1 MSVLKRAIEQSQVS
15 KEELTKLENS
25 VQQTEELKKV
35 ISAVKENLTPQE
47 YHGFSELSRVEQVKQ
62 GYLTAGKLIEA
73 KKRLNIDHSKT
84 PMIDFVPD
92 FEVPGTVSHVMVRPI
107 IDVLGSDEQKKKW
120 LPLLDSSR
128 VIGAYAQT
136 ELGHGSDVQGIET
149 EAVYDP
155 KTKEFVINSPT
166 VSSYKWWPGELGH
179 LSNIVVL
186 FARVMIGGKKVGVFP
201 IIVQTRDMTNHHLLP
216 GIDVGDIGPKFGYQ
230 SKENGF
236 MRFTNVRVSKDNML
250 SRFFEINDEG
260 DFQLNGNP
268 KIIYSAM
275 MNVRTFLLISSVVI
289 LSRGVL
295 IALRYS
301 HLRKQF
307 KDDRKQEVPVIEY
320 QLQQYKLY
328 PLLAKIYV
336 MKFGY
341 FAINQ
346 RIEKLV
352 EEVKN
357 DEFKNLQEC
366 HILLCGAK
374 AMYTWWANNNLYTC
388 MQCCGGHGYSQLSGI
403 PYLIQSFAPTSILEG
418 ENSMLCM
425 QVGQHVLKC
434 YKNMAEGKLAKLSG
448 SFEYFKGKDT
458 VFNNHFK
465 QLPKDF
471 APAFFIPLLQK
482 GVLSIAEKLY
492 QEIHVSPGESSV
504 YHLVNRKK
512 AVRLFDVAK
521 LHIMV
526 FSLQFFVDRIN
537 ESTHA
542 PTKAALS
549 NLANLFAIDSI
560 LEYAS
565 VLLDA
570 NVLGSEFLA
579 QCKSAFEELLEKI
592 HPDALFLAEHNI
604 PDDFMLYSAI
614 ADTNEKPYEN
624 LYNLAKAH
632 SIMNKVD
639 LSGFY
644 LETIRKASLE
654 AYPVIPK
661 L

>member
-1 MSVLKRAIEQSQVS
+1 MSVLKKAIEQSKVS
-15 KEELTKLENS
+15 QEELAKLEGN
-25 VQQTEELKKV
+25 VEQMAELKRA
-35 ISAVKENLTPQE
+35 INAARENLSLQDIYEFP
-47 YHGFSELSRVEQVKQ
+47 ELSRVDQLKQ
-62 GYLTAGKLIEA
+62 GYRTAAKLIA
-73 KKRLNIDHSKT
+73 VKKSLKIDHSKT
-84 PMIDFVPD
+84 PVIDYIPNL
-92 FEVPGTVSHVMVRPI
+92 EIPGTVSHVMVRPI

-149 EAVYDP
+149 EAVYDQ
-155 KTKEFVINSPT
+155 KTREFVINSPT

-186 FARVMIGGKKVGVFP
+186 FARVLIGGKKVGVFP
-201 IIVQTRDMTNHHLLP
+201 IIVQTRDMVNHHLLS
-216 GIDVGDIGPKFGYQ
+216 GIEVGDIGPKYGYQ

-236 MRFTNVRVSKDNML
+236 MRFTNVRVPKNNML
-250 SRFFEINDEG
+250 SRFFEINDDGE
-260 DFQLNGNP
+260 FQLNGNP

-275 MNVRTFLLISSVVI
+275 MNVRTFLLISSVII

-301 HLRKQF
+301 HIRKQF
-307 KDDRKQEVPVIEY
+307 RDDRKQEVPVIEY

-341 FAINQ
+341 FAISQ
-346 RIEKLV
+346 RIARLS
-352 EEVKN
+352 EEVK
-357 DEFKNLQEC
+357 DDDFKNLQEC

-434 YKNMAEGKLAKLSG
+434 YKNLSEGKLAKLSG
-448 SFEYFKGKDT
+448 SFEYFKNKDS
-458 VFNNHFK
+458 VFIHHFK
-465 QLPKDF
+465 ELPKDF
-471 APAFFIPLLQK
+471 GPSFFIPLLQK
-482 GVLSIAEKLY
+482 GVLAMSEKLY

-504 YHLVNRKK
+504 YHLVNKK
-512 AVRLFDVAK
+512 KSVRLFEIAK

-526 FSLQFFVDRIN
+526 FSLQFFVDRLTV
-537 ESTHA
+537 STHV
-542 PTKAALS
+542 PTKTALC
-549 NLANLFAIDSI
+549 NLANLFAIESI
-560 LEYAS
+560 LECS
-565 VLLDA
+565 SILLDA
-570 NVLGSEFLA
+570 EVVTSTFLS
-579 QCKSAFEELLEKI
+579 QCKSAFEDLLEKI

-604 PDDFMLYSAI
+604 PDDFILYSAI
-614 ADTNEKPYEN
+614 ADTNEEPYEN
-624 LYNLAKAH
+624 LFKLAKAH
-632 SIMNKVD
+632 SVMNKVD

-644 LETIRKASLE
+644 LETFHKASLE
-654 AYPVIPK
+654 AYPVVPK